1 MAIDTTVVRIR
12 AGSAVL
18 MGSLGLPAEPK
29 ALVVLASAGINDSL
43 AHPDAPIAAGL
54 QTRDVATL
62 TVDLLTAPEET
73 QETVSG
79 LYHLDAEFLTNRMC
93 MVLAWIRHQPNLVH
107 LPIGVFVEGMATTA
121 AIGAAVHHAE
131 IRAIVSVDGRA
142 DLVDDVPDKTMA
154 PVLLVAF
161 AEDRHVVDL
170 NRKANAR
177 MRSPHSLTILPGK
190 EVGSASAESVA
201 TVSWRWFEQHLHEAT
216 MGSDRAIRPHPIT
229 HDSRSGVI
237 PITNILVATDFS
249 EPAEIALRYGTELA
263 REFGASLHVIHVADD
278 LAAHSGPI
286 PAVPQDIGALQTALE
301 QDAREDLQAVVPE
314 PDRSD
319 LRVRLH
325 VAVSKSAAE
334 AIVAYAKDAFIDLV
348 IAGTHGR
355 RGLPRILLGS
365 VAEHLVRS
373 SPCPV
378 LTVRAHG
385 HDFIQPAI
393 ESERIAPGPATDRHP

>member
-1 MAIDTTVVRIR
+1 MAIDTIVVRIR

-18 MGSLGLPAEPK
+18 MGGLGLPAEPK

-54 QTRDVATL
+54 QTRGFATL
-62 TVDLLTAPEET
+62 TVDLLTAAEET
-73 QETVSG
+73 QETASG
-79 LYHLDAEFLTNRMC
+79 LYHLDAEFLTHRMC
-93 MVLAWIRHQPNLVH
+93 LVLAWIRHQPNLVH
-107 LPIGVFVEGMATTA
+107 LPIGVFVEGMAATA
-121 AIGAAVHHAE
+121 AIGAAVHHPE

-161 AEDRHVVDL
+161 ADDRHVVDL

-177 MRSPHSLTILPGK
+177 MRAPHGLTILSGK
-190 EVGSASAESVA
+190 DVGGDSEESVA
-201 TVSWRWFEQHLHEAT
+201 AISGRWFDQHLGQVVIE
-216 MGSDRAIRPHPIT
+216 RAP
-229 HDSRSGVI
+229 VI
-237 PITNILVATDFS
+237 PHNQTPGARAGMPIKNILVATDFS
-249 EPAEIALRYGTELA
+249 EPAELALRYGTEFA
-263 REFGASLHVIHVADD
+263 REFGASLHVVHVADD
-278 LAAHSGPI
+278 LAAQLPI
-286 PAVPQDIGALQTALE
+286 PAVPEDIGALQMALE
-301 QDAREDLQAVVPE
+301 QDARDDLQALVPE

-319 LRVRLH
+319 LRLTLH

-334 AIVAYAKDAFIDLV
+334 AIVAYARDAAIDLV

-385 HDFIQPAI
+385 HDFIQPTATLRSKVS
-393 ESERIAPGPATDRHP
+393 ESHGASARS